1 MHVHRN
7 VQESYVMARVMRQRH
22 LYQRNFTLKEHGS
35 WEKAEAAA
43 KRWIKAFVPTLPPK
57 VPREGRLTKRNR
69 SGAVGVYRSPG
80 IRAKPNGKV
89 YYCPRWV
96 ARWLGCPLR
105 GGLSWS
111 VKQFDEE
118 GAFVLAYLGLK
129 KKSIN
134 RTELLADFDSIFG
147 TEEYENICAL
157 KKM

>member
-1 MHVHRN
+1 MHVDRN
-7 VQESYVMARVMRQRH
+7 SQEKCVMARVMRQRKRH
-22 LYQRNFTLKEHGS
+22 QRNFTLKEYGS

-43 KRWIKAFVPTLPPK
+43 KRWIKAFVPTLPPE
-57 VPREGRLTKRNR
+57 VPREGRMTKKNR

-80 IRAKPNGKV
+80 IVKKKNGKI
-89 YYCPRWV
+89 YSCPRWV
-96 ARWLGCPLR
+96 ARWPGCPLR

-129 KKSIN
+129 QKSID
-134 RTELLADFDSIFG
+134 RSEILAHLDSILE

-157 KKM
+157 KRV